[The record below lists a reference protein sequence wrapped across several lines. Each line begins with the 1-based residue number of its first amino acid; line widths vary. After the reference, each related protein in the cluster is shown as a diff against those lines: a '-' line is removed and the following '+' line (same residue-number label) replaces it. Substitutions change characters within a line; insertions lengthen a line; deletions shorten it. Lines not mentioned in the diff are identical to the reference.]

1 MLWVLV
7 ACSPVVPSLAP
18 PTRNDFSP
26 LPQGFT
32 KLAARLRPS
41 VVHISS
47 KNAGSS
53 LRSGQKSGGLTT
65 DLRDFFGRFFGSQGE
80 SDPIRGSADTEF
92 RGDGRGTGF
101 LIGNKGEILTNHH
114 VVEGAERI
122 RVRLYKGE
130 WLEARLI
137 GADPRTD
144 LALLKISSE
153 GPWFGA
159 PLGDSLKARVG
170 EWVLA
175 IGNPFGLEE
184 TVTAGIISAKGRTLE
199 GSEFS
204 AFLQT
209 DAPIHR
215 GNSGGPL
222 LNLRGEVIGVNTAVV
237 AGAAGIGFAIP
248 INLVRRLL
256 PDLRRFGRVRRGWIG
271 VAIQDIGPKLG
282 RYFKNSEVGGVLVTH
297 VQGKGPAWKAGVRPG
312 DIIVS
317 MGGAELKDTQGFGR
331 VLERA
336 RIGIPTELELL
347 RGGKA
352 LRVKTTVRELQEPS
366 HIPNIRTNSGQLL
379 YPPLGVLL
387 KPLTPSLVSSMGI
400 DDPAG
405 LLVEKAE
412 PGGPADRAGI
422 RRGDIV
428 RSINMQAV
436 RSERGVQDVLQT
448 LKEKQILFLIQREDR
463 RFFLLLSRRA
473 SHGSSQK

>member
-1 MLWVLV
+1 VG
-7 ACSPVVPSLAP
+7 
-18 PTRNDFSP
+18 N
-26 LPQGFT
+26 
-32 KLAARLRPS
+32 S
-41 VVHISS
+41 VRI
-47 KNAGSS
+47 
-53 LRSGQKSGGLTT
+53 GQKSGGLTT

-80 SDPIRGSADTEF
+80 VAPLSGVAETES

-101 LIGNKGEILTNHH
+101 LIGTKGEILTNHH
-114 VVEGAERI
+114 VVEGAKRI

-130 WLEARLI
+130 WLDARLI
-137 GADPRTD
+137 GADPYTD
-144 LALLKISSE
+144 LALLEINSK

-159 PLGDSLKARVG
+159 PLGDSLKTRVG

-184 TVTAGIISAKGRTLE
+184 TVTAGILSAKGRTLE

-222 LNLRGEVIGVNTAVV
+222 LNISGEVIGVNTAVV

-256 PDLRRFGRVRRGWIG
+256 PNLRRFGRVRRGWIG
-271 VAIQDIGPKLG
+271 VSIQDIGPKLG
-282 RYFKNSEVGGVLVTH
+282 RYFKISGSGGVLVTH
-297 VQGKGPAWKAGVRPG
+297 VQGQGPAGKAGVRPG

-317 MGGAELKDTQGFGR
+317 MEGVKLKDTQGFGR

-336 RIGIPTELELL
+336 QIGTPTKLELL
-347 RGGKA
+347 RGGKI
-352 LRVKTTVRELQEPS
+352 LRVKAMVRELQELS
-366 HIPNIRTNSGQLL
+366 HVPGIRGNSSKLL
-379 YPPLGVLL
+379 YPPLGMLL
-387 KPLTPSLVSSMGI
+387 KPLTPLLASRMGI

-412 PGGPADRAGI
+412 LEGPADRAGI
-422 RRGDIV
+422 RQGDIV

-436 RSERGVQDVLQT
+436 RSKRGVQDVLYT
-448 LKEKQILFLIQREDR
+448 LKENQILFLIQREDR
-463 RFFLLLSRRA
+463 RFFLLLRRRA
-473 SHGSSQK
+473 NQGSSQK